1 MEEKIELETVTG
13 LKTVKQLLD
22 DKEFILNEFDIGDLD
37 WYNEF
42 TYKDLVKNENIKLGL
57 EIGSHVGQSA
67 NDIIKSFKHLNLI
80 CIDVWDLSLFNDA
93 GYDIPNIDNVYEQF
107 LSNIVHYGIDDRIIP
122 IKMSSEDASKIIND
136 KFDFCYIDAEHSEEA
151 LYNDLCN
158 WYPKLNE
165 NGFMCGDD
173 WILKVIKWPSKEWD
187 ECINTES
194 HEYDLD
200 QRDFENTLR
209 KGVKRF
215 AEENNLNI
223 FSIQNFWW
231 LEK

>member
-1 MEEKIELETVTG
+1 
-13 LKTVKQLLD
+13 
-22 DKEFILNEFDIGDLD
+22 
-37 WYNEF
+37 
-42 TYKDLVKNENIKLGL
+42 
-57 EIGSHVGQSA
+57 
-67 NDIIKSFKHLNLI
+67 
-80 CIDVWDLSLFNDA
+80 
-93 GYDIPNIDNVYEQF
+93 
-107 LSNIVHYGIDDRIIP
+107 
-122 IKMSSEDASKIIND
+122 
-136 KFDFCYIDAEHSEEA
+136 
-151 LYNDLCN
+151 
-158 WYPKLNE
+158 
-165 NGFMCGDD
+165 MCGDD
-173 WILKVIKWPSKEWD
+173 WILKVIKWPSKEWE